1 MVYRITGGIFLILLS
16 FNMLGV
22 TAIPQQITG
31 VFGLIAG
38 IALLAGV

>member
-1 MVYRITGGIFLILLS
+1 MVYKITGGIFLILLGIS
-16 FNMLGV
+16 LLGIAGV
-22 TAIPQQITG
+22 PDVITG